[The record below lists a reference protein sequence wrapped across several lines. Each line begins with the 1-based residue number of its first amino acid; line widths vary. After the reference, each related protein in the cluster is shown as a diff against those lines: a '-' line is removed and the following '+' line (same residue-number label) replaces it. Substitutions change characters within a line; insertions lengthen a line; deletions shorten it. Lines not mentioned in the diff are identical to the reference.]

1 MVKVKAP
8 RQAFQRL
15 GVVAAMVGLAA
26 CSAPQTPSS
35 ADSPTAL
42 PAYLPSWEVYEV
54 MEDATFDL
62 PEGDLTPFGLA
73 QSLLAEPE
81 SLECFRV
88 AQVRVETLENGNMA
102 VLSTLVGLCDD
113 SVAALEQRI
122 DLAPTPTG
130 WMLDKV
136 GQRFGCA
143 RPAFAWAEPGAL
155 CP

>member
-8 RQAFQRL
+8 KPAFQRL

-26 CSAPQTPSS
+26 CSAPQTLSS

-54 MEDATFDL
+54 MEDVTFNL
-62 PEGDLTPFGLA
+62 PEGDLTPFGVA

-88 AQVRVETLENGNMA
+88 AQVRLEALGDGSMA

-122 DLAPTPTG
+122 DLTPTPTG
-130 WMLDKV
+130 WMLDRV

-143 RPAFAWAEPGAL
+143 RPSFAWAEPGVL